1 MLPYGWWL
9 VCLLVYMASMFDC
22 EMTSM
27 QGMSSIRDPGTFMYR
42 DTRAPF
48 NGMRGKREYLDDE
61 YADIYNRVGTW

>member
-1 MLPYGWWL
+1 
-9 VCLLVYMASMFDC
+9 MASMFDC